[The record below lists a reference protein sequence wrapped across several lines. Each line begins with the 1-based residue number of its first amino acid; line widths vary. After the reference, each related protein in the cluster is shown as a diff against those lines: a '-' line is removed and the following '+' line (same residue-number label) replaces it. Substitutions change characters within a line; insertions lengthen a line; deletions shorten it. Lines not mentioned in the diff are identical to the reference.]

1 MELSYWE
8 RKSWVND
15 IDFAVIGSGIV
26 GLSCAIRLREQ
37 YPEAKIVIFERG
49 RLPQGAST
57 KNAGFAC
64 FGSISEILE
73 DLNHH
78 TEDEVFTLIQQRI
91 KGLQQL
97 RLLIGDN
104 NMDYQAYGGY
114 ELFQKNEGESFDAC
128 REKIPYVN
136 VLIAEASGKETFQLK
151 NNVFDYQNVHNQLI
165 FNQYEGQIDTG
176 KMMQSLLQ
184 LAHKKSILILNS
196 VTLEQFS
203 QGNGKVQLQFNT
215 FNTSCNKL
223 FIATNGFSSTL
234 LHEDISPNRAQ
245 VLITSPIPNLSI
257 KGTFHMDKGYYYFRN
272 IDNRILF
279 GGGRNLDFEKEET
292 SSFELNTKIQ
302 DKLEYLLQEIIL
314 HNQNFTIEHRW
325 TGILGLGKK
334 KKSII
339 KQVTEDVYC
348 GIRLGGMGI
357 AIGCNVGYQMADL
370 VKKPHE

>member
-1 MELSYWE
+1 MKLSYWE
-8 RKSWVND
+8 RKSWVTD

-26 GLSCAIRLREQ
+26 GLSCAIRLRQQ
-37 YPEAKIVIFERG
+37 YPKAKIIVFERG

-64 FGSISEILE
+64 FGSISEILD

-78 TEDEVFTLIQQRI
+78 TEDEVFTIIQQRI
-91 KGLQQL
+91 NGLQQL

-114 ELFQKNEGESFDAC
+114 ELFQKSEGESFDVC
-128 REKIPYVN
+128 REKIPYIN
-136 VLIAEASGKETFQLK
+136 TLIAEASGKETFQLK
-151 NNVFDYQNVHNQLI
+151 KNVFDYQKVHNQLI

-203 QGNGKVQLQFNT
+203 QGNGRVQLQFNA

-223 FIATNGFSSTL
+223 FIATNGFSSSL

-292 SSFELNTKIQ
+292 TSFELNTKIQ
-302 DKLEYLLQEIIL
+302 DKLEHLLQEVIL
-314 HNQNFTIEHRW
+314 HNQNFTIEQRW

-370 VKKPHE
+370 VKKSL